1 MQKGH
6 AKEFKGTCI
15 DFYNSWKFVTQF
27 PKKYNVPHLTIY
39 KSIDL

>member
-6 AKEFKGTCI
+6 AKELKETFI
-15 DFYNSWKFVTQF
+15 DFYHSWKFVTQLS
-27 PKKYNVPHLTIY
+27 KKYNVTHLTIY